1 MGEVAEQTRGQFI
14 TVYSTTSYQVALD
27 RLADQMATEMMIEY
41 LVAPDAPPTSDVT
54 LGVSVPGAKVVGLGV
69 R

>member
-1 MGEVAEQTRGQFI
+1 
-14 TVYSTTSYQVALD
+14 
-27 RLADQMATEMMIEY
+27 MATEMLIEY
-41 LVAPDAPPTSDVT
+41 LVTPNVPTTTDVT